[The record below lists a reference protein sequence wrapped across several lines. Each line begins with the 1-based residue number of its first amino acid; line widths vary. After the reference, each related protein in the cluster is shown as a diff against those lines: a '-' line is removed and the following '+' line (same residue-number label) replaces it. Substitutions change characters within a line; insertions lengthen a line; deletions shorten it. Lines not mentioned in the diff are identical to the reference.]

1 MLGFGLIALFLFLMF
16 IGVPI
21 AFVIGII
28 AFLGISAA
36 PYIPEVTVVM
46 KMFNGLNSF
55 VLLAV
60 PLFILAANLMNSGEI
75 SKKLINFSIALVGH
89 IRGGLAHANVLVS
102 MIFAGISGASQAD
115 TAGIGKVLIPNMI
128 DTGYDKETAVGVTAA
143 SSTIGVIIPPSI
155 PMIIYAGLT
164 NTSVSELFIA
174 GIVPGVLSG
183 LGMMVVIYI
192 LSLKRGYPKYE
203 RTNLKK
209 IFRLAKEAF
218 PALMTPIIIIGGVI
232 TGWYTATEAAAFA
245 SLYTFVIGM
254 FYYKTIKF
262 KDLPGIL
269 EDTLTLSSLSLFAL
283 ATASAL
289 GELMGYYQVST
300 IVQQF
305 FTAHIQSTSVFMI
318 IIILFFLFVGTFMDA
333 IPAMILFIP
342 VILPLSINLGISPV
356 LLGMVVIVTLA
367 IGLVTPP
374 YGLCLLIAAR
384 IGDMS
389 IERSFGAVIMF
400 IAVVL
405 AVLIF
410 MAFFPDIAFY
420 IPKLF
425 VPSLGI

>member
-1 MLGFGLIALFLFLMF
+1 MLGFYLVGLFIFLMV

-21 AFVIGII
+21 AFVIAII
-28 AFLGISAA
+28 AFLGIAAA

-46 KMFNGLNSF
+46 RMFNGLNSF

-60 PLFILAANLMNSGEI
+60 PLFILAANLMNSGQI
-75 SKKLINFSIALVGH
+75 SKKLINFSIAIVGH
-89 IRGGLAHANVLVS
+89 IKGGLAHSNVLVS

-128 DTGYDKETAVGVTAA
+128 ETGYDKETAVGITAA

-164 NTSVSELFIA
+164 NTSVSSLFLA

-183 LGMMVVIYI
+183 LGMMVVIYF
-192 LSLKRGYPKYE
+192 LSLKRGYPQYE
-203 RTNLKK
+203 RTSMKK
-209 IFRLAKEAF
+209 IFKLAKEAF

-245 SLYTFVIGM
+245 SLYTFLIAM
-254 FYYKTIKF
+254 FFYKTLKF
-262 KDLPGIL
+262 SDLPEIL
-269 EDTLTLSSLSLFAL
+269 EDTLSLSSLSLFAL
-283 ATASAL
+283 SAASAL
-289 GELMGYYQVST
+289 GELMGYYQVSR
-300 IVQQF
+300 IAQQF
-305 FTAHIQSTSVFMI
+305 FTTHITSAWIFMTI
-318 IIILFFLFVGTFMDA
+318 IIAFFLFVGTFMDA

-342 VILPLSINLGISPV
+342 VILPIAVSLGISPV
-356 LLGMVVIVTLA
+356 LLGMVTIVTLA

-389 IERSFGAVIMF
+389 VERSFSSVIMF

-405 AVLIF
+405 GVLIF
-410 MAFFPDIAFY
+410 MAYFPEIAFY
-420 IPKLF
+420 LPQRID
-425 VPSLGI
+425 PSLLF

>member
-1 MLGFGLIALFLFLMF
+1 MLGFGLIALFLFLMIF
-16 IGVPI
+16 GVPI

-28 AFLGISAA
+28 AFLGIYAA

-75 SKKLINFSIALVGH
+75 SKKLIDFSIALVGH

-183 LGMMVVIYI
+183 LGMMIVIYI

-203 RTNLKK
+203 KTNIKK
-209 IFRLAKEAF
+209 IFSLAKEAF

-245 SLYTFVIGM
+245 SLYTLVIGI
-254 FYYKTIKF
+254 FYYKTIKLN
-262 KDLPGIL
+262 DLPGIL
-269 EDTLTLSSLSLFAL
+269 EETLTLSSLSLFAL
-283 ATASAL
+283 STASAL

-300 IVQQF
+300 IVQKF
-305 FTAHIQSTSVFMI
+305 FTAHIESTWIFMV
-318 IIILFFLFVGTFMDA
+318 IIILFFLFIGTFMDA

-342 VILPLSINLGISPV
+342 VILPLALNLGISPV

-389 IERSFGAVIMF
+389 IERSFGAVLMF

-405 AVLIF
+405 GVLIF

>member
-1 MLGFGLIALFLFLMF
+1 
-16 IGVPI
+16 
-21 AFVIGII
+21 
-28 AFLGISAA
+28 
-36 PYIPEVTVVM
+36 
-46 KMFNGLNSF
+46 
-55 VLLAV
+55 
-60 PLFILAANLMNSGEI
+60 
-75 SKKLINFSIALVGH
+75 
-89 IRGGLAHANVLVS
+89 
-102 MIFAGISGASQAD
+102 
-115 TAGIGKVLIPNMI
+115 MI

-183 LGMMVVIYI
+183 LGMMIVIYI

-209 IFRLAKEAF
+209 ILRLAKEAF

-305 FTAHIQSTSVFMI
+305 FTAHIQSTSVFMV

-389 IERSFGAVIMF
+389 IERSFGAVLMF

-425 VPSLGI
+425 APSLGI

>member
-1 MLGFGLIALFLFLMF
+1 
-16 IGVPI
+16 
-21 AFVIGII
+21 
-28 AFLGISAA
+28 
-36 PYIPEVTVVM
+36 
-46 KMFNGLNSF
+46 
-55 VLLAV
+55 
-60 PLFILAANLMNSGEI
+60 
-75 SKKLINFSIALVGH
+75 
-89 IRGGLAHANVLVS
+89 
-102 MIFAGISGASQAD
+102 
-115 TAGIGKVLIPNMI
+115 
-128 DTGYDKETAVGVTAA
+128 
-143 SSTIGVIIPPSI
+143 
-155 PMIIYAGLT
+155 
-164 NTSVSELFIA
+164 
-174 GIVPGVLSG
+174 
-183 LGMMVVIYI
+183 
-192 LSLKRGYPKYE
+192 
-203 RTNLKK
+203 LKK
-209 IFRLAKEAF
+209 ILRLAKEAF

-305 FTAHIQSTSVFMI
+305 FTAHIQSTSVFMV